1 MDRLGYAVFNSDN
14 TLTHYGQTMDRLGY
28 AVFNS
33 DNTLTHYGQTVD
45 RLWAMQSST
54 VIIH

>member
-14 TLTHYGQTMDRLGY
+14 TLTLWTDYGQTVGY

-33 DNTLTHYGQTVD
+33 DNTLTYYGQTVD

>member
-14 TLTHYGQTMDRLGY
+14 TLTHYGQTVGY